1 MRVDF
6 QYAGT
11 LEELKA
17 KGRLVVRGPHRPILV
32 IHDRDRVYALDNR
45 CPHMGFPL
53 DRGSME
59 DGILT
64 CHWHHARFDLASGC
78 TFDLWADDVP
88 TAAVEVRDG
97 VVWVCPETHYTAG
110 DAHWRNRL
118 REGLEQ
124 NIGLV
129 LAKAVLGLIG
139 DGVDYRTLVRDA
151 VLFGARNRDG
161 WGIGLTILTALAK
174 LIPCLPEEET
184 YLALYKGMSR
194 VARDCDG
201 AFPRRDRQP
210 LAPRQFQ
217 PLPVLER
224 WFRHWTRVRHRD
236 AAERTLL
243 TAIASG
249 ASAVELGA
257 LMLTA
262 VTDRYVA
269 DGGHALDFTN
279 KAFESLDV
287 IGWEH
292 APAILNVLCNNA

>member
-1 MRVDF
+1 M
-6 QYAGT
+6 AGT
-11 LEELKA
+11 TSELIRVA
-17 KGRLVVRGPHRPILV
+17 TLDELRERGVMVVKGADRPIAV
-32 IHDRDRVYALDNR
+32 FVHDGKLAAVDNR
-45 CPHMGFPL
+45 CPHLGFPL
-53 DRGSME
+53 HRGSVE

-97 VVWVCPETHYTAG
+97 VVWVCPNTRYTDA

-139 DGVDYRTLVRDA
+139 EGVDYRALVRDA

-174 LIPCLPEEET
+174 LLPSLPEEET
-184 YLALYKGMSR
+184 YLALYKGISR

-201 AFPRRDRQP
+201 AAPRRDRLP
-210 LAPRQFQ
+210 LAPSEYQ
-217 PLPVLER
+217 PLPVLQR
-224 WFRHWTRVRHRD
+224 WFGHWTRVRHRD
-236 AAERTLL
+236 AAEGTLR
-243 TAIASG
+243 TAI
-249 ASAVELGA
+249 E
-257 LMLTA
+257 
-262 VTDRYVA
+262 
-269 DGGHALDFTN
+269 
-279 KAFESLDV
+279 
-287 IGWEH
+287 
-292 APAILNVLCNNA
+292 